1 MTFNSLW
8 GARPPGCAFWGLG
21 IWGSGRGVLGGCG
34 EVMDGLQQLVV
45 RDAGSDGRG
54 GGGGGVTNRGAVIG
68 SASAKEVVL
77 PGGTLAVGR
86 GGGGGGE
93 KSVKVDQGVTM
104 QKVSIPQPASVS
116 DHHEEALA
124 GWGILV

>member
-1 MTFNSLW
+1 
-8 GARPPGCAFWGLG
+8 
-21 IWGSGRGVLGGCG
+21 
-34 EVMDGLQQLVV
+34 VMGGLQQLVV
-45 RDAGSDGRG
+45 RGGGSDGRG
-54 GGGGGVTNRGAVIG
+54 GGVGGVTNRGAVIG

-86 GGGGGGE
+86 GGEEGGGE

-104 QKVSIPQPASVS
+104 QKVNIPQPATVS
-116 DHHEEALA
+116 LGPSEALA